1 MEQSLIIGVV
11 VSIAVVSLV
20 PLLILHMS
28 RKRQDEYL
36 TSFYNACNDLR
47 DHIHT
52 CSSKAE
58 SIELLDDISHVKESY
73 SDLIPFAVLDKEL
86 KLLGVLLNKKSK
98 KLK

>member
-11 VSIAVVSLV
+11 VSIATVSLL
-20 PLLILHMS
+20 PLLVLHMS
-28 RKRQDEYL
+28 RRRQDEYL

-52 CSSKAE
+52 CNSKAE
-58 SIELLDDISHVKESY
+58 GLELLDDIAYVRESY
-73 SDLIPFAVLDKEL
+73 TDLIPFAVLDKEL
-86 KLLGVLLNKKSK
+86 KLLGVLLIKKSK

>member
-11 VSIAVVSLV
+11 ASIAVVSLL
-20 PLLILHMS
+20 PLLVLHMS
-28 RKRQDEYL
+28 RRRQDEYL

-52 CSSKAE
+52 STSKAE
-58 SIELLDDISHVKESY
+58 VNELFDYIVSVEESFN
-73 SDLIPFAVLDKEL
+73 DLIPRAVLDKEI
-86 KLLGVLLNKKSK
+86 KLLDTLLNKKSK